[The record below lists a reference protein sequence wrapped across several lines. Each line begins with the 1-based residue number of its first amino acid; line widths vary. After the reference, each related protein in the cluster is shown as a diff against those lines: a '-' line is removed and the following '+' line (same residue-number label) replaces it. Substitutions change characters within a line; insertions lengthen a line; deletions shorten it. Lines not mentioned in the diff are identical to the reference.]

1 MLRIYLPFKKEKE
14 SVFKLTDWVSVTKV
28 FFGGNKNFSSAEWT
42 RQERRILRRIWHLHF
57 NYKTHISGSLI
68 LSTLSSH
75 FFLFPDRPFWL
86 ISMLEWNSIYRQKNW
101 WFFSLFCTFLQNW
114 LAFDSLQRPLFRE
127 HNDVSFQNNASPV
140 KNHNFAFCKVIWSFN
155 GVHNKAKSNLC

>member
-1 MLRIYLPFKKEKE
+1 MLRFICHSRKKKKASSSWQIE
-14 SVFKLTDWVSVTKV
+14 SLLRKYFSVGIKT
-28 FFGGNKNFSSAEWT
+28 FPQ
-42 RQERRILRRIWHLHF
+42 QERRILRRIWHLHF

-75 FFLFPDRPFWL
+75 FFLFSDRPFWL
-86 ISMLEWNSIYRQKNW
+86 ISMLDWNLIYREKNW

>member
-57 NYKTHISGSLI
+57 NNKTHISGSLI

-75 FFLFPDRPFWL
+75 FFLFPRPVLLTHFNAQLKLNLPWKKLMIFLSFFVPSYRTGWRL
-86 ISMLEWNSIYRQKNW
+86 I
-101 WFFSLFCTFLQNW
+101 
-114 LAFDSLQRPLFRE
+114 LFRDRSLG
-127 HNDVSFQNNASPV
+127 NTMMS
-140 KNHNFAFCKVIWSFN
+140 AFKTTLRLLRIITLPSVR
-155 GVHNKAKSNLC
+155 